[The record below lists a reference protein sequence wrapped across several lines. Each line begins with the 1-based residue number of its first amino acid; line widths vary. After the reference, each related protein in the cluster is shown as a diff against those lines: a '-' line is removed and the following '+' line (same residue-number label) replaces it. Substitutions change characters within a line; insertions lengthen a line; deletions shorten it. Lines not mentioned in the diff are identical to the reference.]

1 MVRSFHWRS
10 PHPQRAMHDV
20 QGAATRYTF
29 LQWLSLPETH
39 QMVDRALTSS
49 QAPSSPRPP
58 HSPLSRSIG
67 QRGLVGLLPASPGPT
82 SIKQFYFPGG
92 QPLSPATKYREENN
106 ISTLFLGPACNPA
119 ISLQDFQRVTTD
131 IAQIPSYCN
140 LALFNAVRNDDTTVT
155 MQHFKRFA
163 LALPNSWSRLTRPYR
178 FWESRLQTCDR
189 VTRLFRVLQAAS
201 RSGDSYL
208 ERSCFEPV
216 VREVVHRHP
225 GLRFLAGSE
234 QFQDKYIQTVI
245 ARLFY
250 SVNRSG
256 NGRMTLLELRNSD
269 CLATLDLLDHEGLD
283 VWRPAFANA

>member
-1 MVRSFHWRS
+1 
-10 PHPQRAMHDV
+10 
-20 QGAATRYTF
+20 
-29 LQWLSLPETH
+29 
-39 QMVDRALTSS
+39 MVDRALTSS